1 MEQLQFLKIV
11 FKSSKTRNNLT
22 NLWGHS
28 FAPIWG
34 RNMFTTHDYQC
45 KKCKKVFE
53 AMLRINEK
61 AICSCGSKDNKKLM
75 SAPLF
80 ELKGNGW
87 PGKEFKA
94 QSDCRKMAKGQT
106 I

>member
-1 MEQLQFLKIV
+1 MLRADEM
-11 FKSSKTRNNLT
+11 
-22 NLWGHS
+22 
-28 FAPIWG
+28 P
-34 RNMFTTHDYQC
+34 
-45 KKCKKVFE
+45 KCK
-53 AMLRINEK
+53 
-61 AICSCGSKDNKKLM
+61 CGNKNLEKLM

-94 QSDCRKMAKGQT
+94 QSDCKKMSEGKT

>member
-1 MEQLQFLKIV
+1 M
-11 FKSSKTRNNLT
+11 T
-22 NLWGHS
+22 
-28 FAPIWG
+28 
-34 RNMFTTHDYQC
+34 
-45 KKCKKVFE
+45 KVD
-53 AMLRINEK
+53 EK
-61 AICSCGSKDNKKLM
+61 AQCACGSINLNKLM

-94 QSDCRKMAKGQT
+94 QSDCKAMADGKT

>member
-1 MEQLQFLKIV
+1 
-11 FKSSKTRNNLT
+11 
-22 NLWGHS
+22 
-28 FAPIWG
+28 
-34 RNMFTTHDYQC
+34 
-45 KKCKKVFE
+45 
-53 AMLRINEK
+53 MLRINEK

>member
-1 MEQLQFLKIV
+1 
-11 FKSSKTRNNLT
+11 
-22 NLWGHS
+22 
-28 FAPIWG
+28 
-34 RNMFTTHDYQC
+34 MFITHDY
-45 KKCKKVFE
+45 KCNKCNKVFE
-53 AMLRINEK
+53 LMLREDEMPK
-61 AICSCGSKDNKKLM
+61 CKCGNKNLEKLM

-94 QSDCRKMAKGQT
+94 QSDCRKMSEGKT